1 MKLLEKLL
9 LVVIGLLAI
18 TALTVFFVA
27 PQALI
32 DLLQAIIA
40 INLAVRLA
48 IVLVID
54 VAILALIYTR
64 LRSPRVTS
72 DGLIVKSSGAV
83 ADISVDSARKLIL
96 AAVQKVPDVT
106 AASADLTAVQGKAD
120 ISLNVDVTGTHIN
133 VPQKQQEINRALK
146 QVINKQLGLDIQG
159 QPRVHINLH
168 DDQLPPTPAKTT
180 APPVTVTPSPASVTE
195 TPKQEEKPV
204 STPAPAASQ
213 PDSKPADTAEKPLE
227 DTDKT
232 VTPAASDDWLKSFAT
247 NGQVENKK
255 ND

>member
-1 MKLLEKLL
+1 KEDVVRILEKLL
-9 LVVIGLLAI
+9 IVILGLLAI

-32 DLLQAIIA
+32 DVLQAIIA
-40 INLAVRLA
+40 VNLAVRLA

-120 ISLNVDVTGTHIN
+120 ISLTVDVTGAHIN

-146 QVINKQLGLDIQG
+146 QVVNKQLGLDMLG

-168 DDQLPPTPAKTT
+168 DDQVPPVSVKPA
-180 APPVTVTPSPASVTE
+180 APPVTVTPAPSSLD
-195 TPKQEEKPV
+195 TPRP
-204 STPAPAASQ
+204 
-213 PDSKPADTAEKPLE
+213 
-227 DTDKT
+227 
-232 VTPAASDDWLKSFAT
+232 
-247 NGQVENKK
+247 
-255 ND
+255 